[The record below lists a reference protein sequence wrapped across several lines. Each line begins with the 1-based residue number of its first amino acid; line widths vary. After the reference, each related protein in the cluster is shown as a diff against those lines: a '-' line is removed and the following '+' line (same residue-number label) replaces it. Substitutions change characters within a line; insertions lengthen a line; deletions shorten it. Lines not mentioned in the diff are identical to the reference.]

1 MNPMFSLLIAVLFCA
16 ATSLVAAPTS
26 GATVYQARC
35 ASCHDPLHPRVP
47 PRAALQ
53 KLSRPQV
60 LRSLY
65 FGVMA
70 NIARTLSTRE
80 KEAVADYLGRPG
92 GDAPPL
98 PSALCTSSTADTKL
112 TGNWNGWSPT
122 AANARYQPAGLTI
135 TQARNLKLKWAFGF
149 DGDVTAFGSP
159 TLLDGRLYLG
169 SAAGVVYALNAET
182 GCLHWTFTANGPV
195 RAAPLA
201 VGQTLL
207 FGDQSGWFYALDSK
221 AGQLRWKRRVDDHEA
236 ARLTGSAVVKDGVVF
251 VPVASWEEGL
261 ALNPNYACCTFR
273 GSLVA
278 LRISD
283 GSVVWKTYL
292 VPPPS
297 KRGTNS
303 TGADRFGP
311 SGAGI
316 WSAPTL
322 DPKRGLLYVT
332 TGDNYS
338 SPPTASSDAIVAL
351 NVESGQV
358 VWTRQTTANDAYTS
372 ACGNKGPN
380 CPTENG
386 PDFDYGASAILVPT
400 AGGRDILLAG
410 QKSGIVYALD
420 PSHKGEILW
429 EARVGKGGILGG
441 VQWGMA
447 SDGQQ
452 LYAAVSDVVR
462 KTRASTAPDD
472 VKTVTVD
479 ATQGGGLTALRITD
493 GKKNWHVP
501 GVPCPPAKP
510 GCSPAQSAA
519 VTAIPGAIFSGAF
532 DGHLRAFSAET
543 GAVLWDFD
551 TTQTFNTVNGV
562 PAKGGSMDGPGP
574 VIAGGMLFV
583 NSGYSRFG
591 GMPGNV
597 LLAFASEP

>member
-1 MNPMFSLLIAVLFCA
+1 MFNLLIAVLFGT

-70 NIARTLSTRE
+70 NIARTLSTQE
-80 KEAVADYLGRPG
+80 KEAVADYLGQPG

-98 PSALCTSSTADTKL
+98 PSSLCTSSTADTKL

-207 FGDQSGWFYALDSK
+207 FGDQSGWFYALDLK

-236 ARLTGSAVVKDGVVF
+236 ARLTGSAVTKDGVVF

-292 VPPPS
+292 VPSSS

-351 NVESGQV
+351 NVKSGQV

-372 ACGNKGPN
+372 ACANKGPN

-400 AGGRDILLAG
+400 ASGRDILLAG

-420 PSHKGEILW
+420 PSHKGDILW

-493 GKKNWHVP
+493 GKKSWHVP
-501 GVPCPPAKP
+501 GVPCPAAKP

-551 TTQTFNTVNGV
+551 TAQTFNTVNGV

>member
-1 MNPMFSLLIAVLFCA
+1 MFKESIVVLLCA
-16 ATSLVAAPTS
+16 ASSVVAAPTP
-26 GATVYQARC
+26 GATVYQTRC

-53 KLSRPQV
+53 KLSRPQI

-70 NIARTLSTRE
+70 NIARTLTTPE
-80 KEAVADYLGRPG
+80 KEAVAEYLGRPG
-92 GDAPPL
+92 SDAPPL
-98 PSALCTSSTADTKL
+98 PSALCTSSTPATKL

-122 AANARYQPAGLTI
+122 SSQARYQPAGLSL
-135 TQARNLKLKWAFGF
+135 TQTRNLKLKWAFGF

-159 TLLDGRLYLG
+159 TLIDGRLYIG
-169 SAAGVVYALNAET
+169 SAAGVVYALNAKT
-182 GCLHWTFTANGPV
+182 GCLHWTFSANGPV

-207 FGDQSGWFYALDSK
+207 FGDQSGWFYALDAKS
-221 AGQLRWKRRVDDHEA
+221 GLLRWKRRVDDHEA
-236 ARLTGSAVVKDGVVF
+236 ARLTGSAVAKDGVVF

-278 LRISD
+278 LRVAD

-292 VPPPS
+292 VPPAA
-297 KRGTNS
+297 KHGVNS
-303 TGADRFGP
+303 AGADRLGP

-316 WSAPTL
+316 WSAPTV
-322 DPKRGLLYVT
+322 DSKRGLLYVT

-338 SPPTASSDAIVAL
+338 SPATLTSDAIVAL
-351 NVESGQV
+351 NIKSGQI
-358 VWTRQTTANDAYTS
+358 VWTRQTTANDVYTS
-372 ACGNKGPN
+372 ACANKGPN

-386 PDFDYGASAILVPT
+386 PDFDFGASAILVTT
-400 AGGRDILLAG
+400 AGGRDLLLAG
-410 QKSGIVYALD
+410 PKSGIVYARD
-420 PSHKGEILW
+420 PAHKGEILW
-429 EARVGKGGILGG
+429 DARVGKGGVLGG

-447 SDGQQ
+447 SDGEQ

-472 VKTVTVD
+472 VKTVSVD
-479 ATQGGGLTALRITD
+479 ASEGGGLTALRITD
-493 GKKNWHVP
+493 GKKNWYAP
-501 GVPCPPAKP
+501 SVPCPPAKP

-519 VTAIPGAIFSGAF
+519 VTAAPGAVFSGAF
-532 DGHLRAFSAET
+532 DGHLRAFAAED
-543 GAVLWDFD
+543 GSIIWDFD
-551 TTQTFNTVNGV
+551 TARAFATVNGV
-562 PAKGGSMDGPGP
+562 TAKGGSMDGPGP
-574 VIAGGMLFV
+574 VIAAGMLFV

-597 LLAFASEP
+597 LLAFSSEP

>member
-1 MNPMFSLLIAVLFCA
+1 MFKEPIVVLLCA
-16 ATSLVAAPTS
+16 ATSLVAAPTP
-26 GATVYQARC
+26 GATVYQTRC

-53 KLSRPQV
+53 KLSRPQI

-70 NIARTLSTRE
+70 NIARTLTTPE
-80 KEAVADYLGRPG
+80 KEAVAEYLGRPG

-98 PSALCTSSTADTKL
+98 PSALCTSSTATAKL
-112 TGNWNGWSPT
+112 NGSWNGWSPT
-122 AANARYQPAGLTI
+122 ASQARYQPAGLTI
-135 TQARNLKLKWAFGF
+135 SQTRNLKLKWAFGF

-159 TLLDGRLYLG
+159 TLLDGHLYIG
-169 SAAGVVYALNAET
+169 SAAGVVYALNAQT
-182 GCLHWTFTANGPV
+182 GCLHWTFAANGPV

-207 FGDQSGWFYALDSK
+207 FGDQSGWFYALDAKS
-221 AGQLRWKRRVDDHEA
+221 GQLRWKRRVDDHEA
-236 ARLTGSAVVKDGVVF
+236 ARLTGSAVAKDGVVF

-261 ALNPNYACCTFR
+261 ALNPTYACCTFR

-278 LRISD
+278 LRVAD
-283 GSVVWKTYL
+283 GTVVWKTYL
-292 VPPPS
+292 VTPPT
-297 KRGTNS
+297 KRGVNS
-303 TGADRFGP
+303 AGADRLGP

-322 DPKRGLLYVT
+322 DPKRGVLYVT

-338 SPPTASSDAIVAL
+338 SPATPSSDAIIAL
-351 NVESGQV
+351 NLKSGQI
-358 VWTRQTTANDAYTS
+358 VWTRQTTANDVYTS

-386 PDFDYGASAILVPT
+386 PDFDFGASAILVTT
-400 AGGRDILLAG
+400 AGGRDLLLAG
-410 QKSGIVYALD
+410 QKSGLVYALD
-420 PSHKGEILW
+420 PARKGEILW
-429 EARVGKGGILGG
+429 EARVGKGGVLGG

-479 ATQGGGLTALRITD
+479 ADQGGGLTALRITD
-493 GKKNWHVP
+493 GKKNWYAP
-501 GVPCPPAKP
+501 GVPCPPATP

-519 VTAIPGAIFSGAF
+519 VTAVPGAVFSGAF
-532 DGHLRAFSAET
+532 DGHLRAFSAEDGT
-543 GAVLWDFD
+543 VIWDFD
-551 TTQTFNTVNGV
+551 TARAFATVNGV

-597 LLAFASEP
+597 LLAFSSEP

>member
-1 MNPMFSLLIAVLFCA
+1 MFKLPLASLLCA
-16 ATSLVAAPTS
+16 AISLIAAPAS
-26 GATVYQARC
+26 GPTIYQARC
-35 ASCHDPLHPRVP
+35 ASCHDPIHPHVP

-53 KLSRPQV
+53 KLSRPQI

-70 NIARTLSTRE
+70 NIARTLTTQE
-80 KEAVADYLGRPG
+80 KEAVAEYLGRPG

-98 PSALCTSSTADTKL
+98 PSAMCTSPAAPAKL
-112 TGNWNGWSPT
+112 KGTWNGWSPT
-122 AANARYQPAGLTI
+122 ATNARYQTAGLTI

-182 GCLHWTFTANGPV
+182 GCLHWTFAANGPV

-207 FGDQSGWFYALDSK
+207 FGDQSGWFYALNAKS
-221 AGQLRWKRRVDDHEA
+221 GQLRWKRRVDEHEA
-236 ARLTGSAVVKDGVVF
+236 ARLTATAVEKDGVVF

-261 ALNPNYACCTFR
+261 ALNPQYPCCTFR

-278 LRISD
+278 LRVAD
-283 GSVVWKTYL
+283 GTVVWKTYF
-292 VPPPS
+292 VPPPA
-297 KRGTNS
+297 KLGVNS
-303 TGADRFGP
+303 AGADRYGP
-311 SGAGI
+311 SGVGI

-338 SPPTASSDAIVAL
+338 SPPTTSSDAIVAL
-351 NVESGQV
+351 TVKSGQI

-372 ACGNKGPN
+372 ACANKGPN
-380 CPTENG
+380 CPDENG
-386 PDFDYGASAILVPT
+386 PDFDYGASAILVAT
-400 AGGRDILLAG
+400 TGGRDILLAG
-410 QKSGIVYALD
+410 QKSGLVYALD
-420 PSHKGEILW
+420 PARKGEILW

-452 LYAAVSDVVR
+452 VYAAVSDVVR

-472 VKTVTVD
+472 VKTVSVD
-479 ATQGGGLTALRITD
+479 AIQGGGLTALRVTD
-493 GKKNWHVP
+493 GKKNWYVP
-501 GVPCPPAKP
+501 GVPCPAYKP

-519 VTAIPGAIFSGAF
+519 VTAIPGAVFSGAF

-551 TTQTFNTVNGV
+551 TAKPFETVNGV
-562 PAKGGSMDGPGP
+562 TAKGGSMDGPGP

-597 LLAFASEP
+597 LLAFSSEP